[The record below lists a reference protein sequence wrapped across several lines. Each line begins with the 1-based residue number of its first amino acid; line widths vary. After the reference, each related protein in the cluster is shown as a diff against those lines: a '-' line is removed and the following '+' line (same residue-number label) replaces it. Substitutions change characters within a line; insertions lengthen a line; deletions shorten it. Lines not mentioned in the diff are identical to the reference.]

1 MATQPS
7 ATRTR
12 LPFLVRMIL
21 LPATRRGRQQEGMVE
36 NRPLLSLVAH
46 VALAIGVI
54 IVALPIYV
62 TFVAS
67 TLASDEVLQSP
78 MPMLPG
84 SHLIENYRQV
94 IAQGAVGTNVTSAP
108 VGRMMIN
115 SLVTALVIAIG
126 KIAISLLSAFAIVYF
141 RFRFRALAFW
151 AIFVTLMLPVEVR
164 ILPTYKVVSDLHLI
178 DTYAGLTIPLIAS
191 ATATFLFRQFF
202 LTIPDEL
209 AEAARI
215 DGAGPMRFFFD
226 VVIPLSRPNIAAL
239 FVILFIY
246 GWNQYLWPL
255 LVTTDESM
263 YTTVIGIKRMIAGG
277 EAATEWNLVMATAIL
292 AMLPPALIVLLMQK
306 WFVKGLVDTE
316 K

>member
-1 MATQPS
+1 MIEHRPILTFFS
-7 ATRTR
+7 H
-12 LPFLVRMIL
+12 LILV
-21 LPATRRGRQQEGMVE
+21 
-36 NRPLLSLVAH
+36 
-46 VALAIGVI
+46 IGVA
-54 IVALPIYV
+54 IVALPVYV

-67 TLASDEVLQSP
+67 SLAVDEVLQAP
-78 MPMLPG
+78 MPLLPG
-84 SHLIENYRQV
+84 SHLIENYAKV
-94 IAQGAVGTNVTSAP
+94 LFQGASTNVTTAP
-108 VGRMMIN
+108 VGRMMFN
-115 SLVTALVIAIG
+115 SLVSALVIAIG

-141 RFRFRALAFW
+141 RFPFRALAFW
-151 AIFVTLMLPVEVR
+151 MIFVTLMLPVEVR
-164 ILPTYKVVSDLHLI
+164 ILPTFKVVSDLHML
-178 DTYAGLTIPLIAS
+178 DTYAGLTVPLIAS

-215 DGAGPMRFFFD
+215 DGAGPMRFFWD
-226 VVIPLSRPNIAAL
+226 VVVPLSRANIAAL
-239 FVILFIY
+239 FLILFIF

-277 EAATEWNLVMATAIL
+277 EAATEWNLVMATAML
-292 AMLPPALIVLLMQK
+292 AMLPPALLVLLTQK